1 LHSVSEGIF
10 NRILLAL
17 PHAVRE
23 DVLQRCD
30 RIELASG
37 HLIYGSGAEVEYAYF
52 IDTGLVS
59 IIKRMEDGR
68 SVEIAAIGAEG
79 LLGLF
84 AAHGFDHALLDHIAQ
99 MPVLALR
106 IPRRALQNAIS
117 KHETL
122 HGAVTRYLVLAAELL
137 AQVSACNRLHP
148 LEQRCCQWLLVARDN
163 ALSDQ
168 IQITQE
174 FLASLLGAQ
183 RPSVSTATNRLRKR
197 GLIRYAHGR
206 ISILNRAAL
215 EEAACECYRS
225 RCNLINQAFGA
236 SKTSV

>member
-1 LHSVSEGIF
+1 MHSASEEIF

-30 RIELASG
+30 RIEVASG
-37 HLIYGSGAEVEYAYF
+37 QLIYGSGAEVEYSYF
-52 IDTGLVS
+52 INTGLAS
-59 IIKRMEDGR
+59 IIKRMDDGR

-79 LLGLF
+79 LLGMF
-84 AAHGFDHALLDHIAQ
+84 AAHGFDRALQDHIVQ
-99 MPVLALR
+99 IPVLALR
-106 IPRRALQNAIS
+106 ITRRALQNAIS
-117 KHETL
+117 KHEAL
-122 HGAVTRYLVLAAELL
+122 RGVMTRYLVLAVEQL
-137 AQVSACNRLHP
+137 AQVSACNRLHS

-168 IQITQE
+168 FQLTHE
-174 FLASLLGAQ
+174 FLASLVGAQ
-183 RPSVSTATNRLRKR
+183 RPSVSTTTNRLQKG

-206 ISILNRAAL
+206 ISMLNRPAL
-215 EEAACECYRS
+215 EEAACECYRA
-225 RCNLINQAFGA
+225 RCDQINQAFGA